1 MEEEGECEKI
11 HFELHY
17 EGVLI
22 VRSEEGRFFFFS
34 ERRDMILIKGKAKGK
49 KQLVDFH
56 FPNYFEEIF
65 LKTTS

>member
-34 ERRDMILIKGKAKGK
+34 ERRDMILIKGKAKEKNNLWIFIFQITLK
-49 KQLVDFH
+49 K
-56 FPNYFEEIF
+56 YF
-65 LKTTS
+65 